1 MTSLELDG
9 FTLSVP
15 ELYSTENT
23 PCEDKEVVFKFES
36 PNLIGWD
43 WQVVEGEELPDG
55 DWRFFGLVN
64 GFDSEWGYFLLSELN
79 SVGVFV
85 VK

>member
-1 MTSLELDG
+1 MASLELDG

-36 PNLIGWD
+36 PNLIGW
-43 WQVVEGEELPDG
+43 EKHNCME
-55 DWRFFGLVN
+55 N
-64 GFDSEWGYFLLSELN
+64 GS
-79 SVGVFV
+79 
-85 VK
+85 K